1 MKLILKIND
10 GGLKGSRRFWE
21 GVSRTPIPG
30 RARSK
35 IAPGFMHY
43 SRYKN
48 CQEQRKKVA
57 MGIP

>member
-43 SRYKN
+43 SRYIKIVKSK
-48 CQEQRKKVA
+48 EKR
-57 MGIP
+57 